1 MNEDTGLQLINRA
14 IFTLKA
20 RHLTL
25 VEESIFRGTW
35 QGKTY
40 AQMAAQCQYSLN
52 YLMRDIGPKFWKLLS
67 EAFGEEVAKTNLRVV
82 LERRYLNGTEPLRTT
97 PQVKET
103 KAEIAVRPTQIRIQ
117 GGKGTKTQPSKD
129 WGSSSEVSVVYG
141 RTEELSKLKQWT
153 STDGC
158 RLIMVRGMSGTGKT
172 ALLRK
177 LVEDIEDE
185 YDHIIWR
192 NLSYSPTPQELVN
205 DLLESLYYPV
215 YRYKRDR
222 LSQLIDYLRSLRCL
236 LILDGA
242 ETIMAK
248 GQLAGRYRR
257 GYTDYGELLRRLGEE
272 SHKSCVLI
280 SSQENIREVDWK
292 TAENGLIRSL
302 MLSGLKE
309 TEARELFA
317 EVGLIEEENLSALS
331 HRYQGNPAALKI
343 VAKLIQEVF
352 NSNVAEFLERN
363 IFVFGDIEELVASSF
378 HRLSV
383 LEKEVS
389 YCLAIWGDS
398 VSLDTLEKSIT
409 FPMSTKKLLE
419 VLVSLRGRSL
429 LETHTENGLSR
440 FALKPMMC
448 EYITKQLVEN
458 ICGTKA
464 IEEAQRRQWN
474 KTEDESIELT
484 LSTTRGPVNL
494 SQWLQ
499 NKFELGWEPLSL
511 LYDTKPDC
519 LALMLRRTFHLRSQQ
534 LKKRFKQIR
543 LETSNQ
549 ERELVLLVATRKADP
564 EANAFVQTKQK
575 FRIRVQLQ
583 PAGEETTLP
592 ANIKLS
598 LLNQSKKTLL
608 SVKSVPTE
616 NFIQLPLFSGL
627 FQERFSIQIELDGAK
642 LVEDFVI

>member
-25 VEESIFRGTW
+25 AEESIFRGTW

-67 EAFGEEVAKTNLRVV
+67 EAFGEEVTKTNLRVV

-117 GGKGTKTQPSKD
+117 GGKRTKTQPSKD

-192 NLSYSPTPQELVN
+192 NLSYSSTPKELVN

-352 NSNVAEFLERN
+352 NSNVAEFLERK

-378 HRLSV
+378 HRLSA

-440 FALKPMMC
+440 FALQPMMC

-458 ICGTKA
+458 ICGPLA

-499 NKFELGWEPLSL
+499 NTFELGWEPLSL

-564 EANAFVQTKQK
+564 KANAFVQIKQK

-616 NFIQLPLFSGL
+616 NFIQLPPFSGL
-627 FQERFSIQIELDGAK
+627 FQERFSIQIEFDGAK